1 MRNFVREKKIY
12 CGADYLEVDIYN
24 YTQGER
30 DNARRGVRSKKKV
43 ESTPKQAEL
52 NDINS
57 KRYFLQL
64 LDTNFGENDLHVT
77 LTYTNK
83 TLPPTYEDA
92 ERELNNFLRRVS
104 YKRKKEGLPPIKYM
118 ALPPVC
124 TYKKDGITPTRIH
137 HHIVMNG
144 GLGRDEIEDLWRK
157 RKKKGQKKGDKIGFA
172 NADRLQPD
180 ESGLAALCEYL
191 AKQSSGKKC
200 WRPSHNLDKPEKEII
215 DPDTP
220 PKEEL
225 SRFSTSANLQKP
237 WSRTNDH
244 KFSRKEVRKI
254 ALSPPESEYWEKR
267 YPGYRLIGGEYGFK
281 AVYSEA
287 RGWGLYLKLRRKT

>member
-24 YTQGER
+24 YTQEER

-64 LDTNFGENDLHVT
+64 LNTNFGENDLHVT

-124 TYKKDGITPTRIH
+124 TYKKDGITPARIH

-157 RKKKGQKKGDKIGFA
+157 RKKKGQKRAIKSALPTPTDYSRTKAGLRRFA
-172 NADRLQPD
+172 NTSQSKAAVKSVGDR
-180 ESGLAALCEYL
+180 
-191 AKQSSGKKC
+191 
-200 WRPSHNLDKPEKEII
+200 R
-215 DPDTP
+215 TT
-220 PKEEL
+220 
-225 SRFSTSANLQKP
+225 STSPKKKSSTP
-237 WSRTNDH
+237 TPR
-244 KFSRKEVRKI
+244 
-254 ALSPPESEYWEKR
+254 PKR
-267 YPGYRLIGGEYGFK
+267 N
-281 AVYSEA
+281 
-287 RGWGLYLKLRRKT
+287 